1 MILIALLVLIVCIML
16 FGAAAVKGVLAN
28 TLTLGCA
35 ALLILIPILWVGSFI
50 GEDGVIYTVMGIL
63 GLLLAL
69 AVWVKVTEAPTK
81 PLKPA
86 KPSVTNYHSRAP
98 SREERKKIRDQ
109 LRGR

>member
-28 TLTLGCA
+28 TMSVGCVT
-35 ALLILIPILWVGSFI
+35 LLILIPILWVGSFI
-50 GEDGVIYTVMGIL
+50 GEHGVIYTVMGIL

-69 AVWVKVTEAPTK
+69 AIWVKVTEAPAE

-86 KPSVTNYHSRAP
+86 KPHVTIYHSCAP
-98 SREERKKIRDQ
+98 SREERKKIRDR